1 MLYDY
6 SFYNRKRDL
15 TDVFTTILR
24 DGPRFIS
31 NFRCTNNAVSVHHE
45 YANDILPVR
54 SFIGQSDAPGVF
66 FIDQHAV
73 PFVHSGTIL
82 TADQSP
88 VLYYVDGDPNGN
100 MIAINVL
107 EDNGC
112 AVGENFEELGNEEVV
127 FHIMGL
133 TKPTQLSNMPTSAW
147 NAVQNVE
154 FDIVVSGNTFNN
166 SQYSSVDNVVNR
178 QTAFALASFA
188 RDLNRV
194 ALFGRRFM
202 PVGDNDILPAEA
214 GGLYYMSKEYNA
226 PYIDANDECVNM
238 TMINE
243 AARQLLCHGGEP
255 SQIICSPGQARI
267 LTEENDVDITILRSD
282 ERRGAYV
289 ATIHTRNNQHTLK
302 LVADPDIPDT
312 DVWVV
317 DPACFGLSLGPQSLS
332 DSDNTPAGY
341 SGIIRT
347 VKGSLT
353 FEFINIA
360 QRCLRIKNLKHSAWY
375 ARAVQVQRG

>member
-6 SFYNRKRDL
+6 SFNHRKRDL
-15 TDVFTTILR
+15 SDVFTTILR
-24 DGPRFIS
+24 DEPRFIS
-31 NFRCTNNAVSVHHE
+31 NFSRTSDAVSVHHG
-45 YANDILPVR
+45 YDNDILPVR
-54 SFIGQSDAPGVF
+54 SFIGQSDDPGVF

-73 PFVHSGTIL
+73 PFLHSGTIL

-88 VLYYVDGDPNGN
+88 VLYYVDGSIDGN
-100 MIAINVL
+100 VMSINVL

-112 AVGENFEELGNEEVV
+112 DVGEDFEELGNDEVM
-127 FHIMGL
+127 FHIMDL
-133 TKPTQLSNMPTSAW
+133 TKPTPSSNMTTSAW

-154 FDIVVSGNTFNN
+154 FDIVLSANMLER
-166 SQYSSVDNVVNR
+166 SQYSSVDNMVNR

-194 ALFGRRFM
+194 ALFGRRFV
-202 PVGDNDILPAEA
+202 PVEDDTALHAEA
-214 GGLYYMSKEYNA
+214 GGLYYMAKEYSA
-226 PYIDANDECVNM
+226 PYINAHDGYVRM
-238 TMINE
+238 SMIND
-243 AARQLLCHGGEP
+243 AVRQLLCRGGEP
-255 SQIICSPGQARI
+255 SQVICSPGQARI
-267 LTEENDVDITILRSD
+267 LTEEEDGQFEIIRSD

-289 ATIHTRNNQHTLK
+289 ANIHGTLNSHK
-302 LVADPDIPDT
+302 LTLVVDPDIPDT

-341 SGIIRT
+341 PGIIRT

-360 QRCLRIKNLKHSAWY
+360 QRCLRIKNLKHSEWY
-375 ARAVQVQRG
+375 SRPAQVLRG